1 MQASKRRNLGFS
13 LVELMVAM
21 VAGLLVST
29 AVVAFALSSMRSNG
43 EYVQSTKLTQ
53 ELRANMDLIT
63 RELRRAGY
71 DEKAL
76 QLMATG
82 VVSPFARMQLANTNT
97 CIVYSYDRTGGNMG
111 APDADRGEIR
121 GIRWKSR
128 NVNGVNVGVME
139 FAQSS
144 AAGGVDC
151 GGTTPDY
158 SKYPPACDAGSNWCA
173 LSDPRVLDITNFLVT
188 PTITTVNGVELRN
201 LKVSLTGGLVGK
213 TDVSRTIESNIR
225 VRTDCFD
232 STTNCAK
239 NPSP

>member
-1 MQASKRRNLGFS
+1 MPVSKRRNLGFS
-13 LVELMVAM
+13 LVELMVAL

-53 ELRANMDLIT
+53 ELRANMDLIG

-71 DEKAL
+71 DENSI

-82 VVSPFARMQLANTNT
+82 TVSPFARMELGNTNT
-97 CIVYSYDRTGGNMG
+97 CIVYSYDRAGGISG
-111 APDADRGEIR
+111 TRDADRGEIR
-121 GIRWKSR
+121 GIRWKLR
-128 NVNGVNVGVME
+128 KVNNVDVGVME

-144 AAGGVDC
+144 AGKGVACD
-151 GGTTPDY
+151 GATPDY
-158 SKYPPACDAGSNWCA
+158 SKYPPACDANSNWCA

-188 PTITTVNGVELRN
+188 PSVQPAGGVMLRN
-201 LKVSLTGGLVGK
+201 LKVSMTGGLVGK

-232 STTNCAK
+232 TATNCAK

>member
-1 MQASKRRNLGFS
+1 MPVSKRRNLGFS
-13 LVELMVAM
+13 LVELMVAL

-53 ELRANMDLIT
+53 ELRASMDLIS

-71 DEKAL
+71 DETSI

-82 VVSPFARMQLANTNT
+82 VVSPFARMQLGNTNT
-97 CIVYSYDRTGGNMG
+97 CVLYSYDRTGGNPG
-111 APDADRGEIR
+111 KVDVGQGEVR

-128 NVNGVNVGVME
+128 NVNNVNVGVLE

-144 AAGGVDC
+144 TGKGVDC
-151 GGTTPDY
+151 AGTTPDY
-158 SKYPPACDAGSNWCA
+158 SKYPPACDATSNWCA
-173 LSDPRVLDITNFLVT
+173 LSDPRVLDITNFLIT

-201 LKVSLTGGLVGK
+201 LKVSMTGGIVGK

-232 STTNCAK
+232 SSANCAK